1 MLVLLASRELYK
13 ACVRAL
19 YRVHVITI
27 QRYHQPSVSKA
38 LDIKNQDL
46 AMSAPTTDNDN
57 TASFKPFKL
66 LSFDVY
72 GTLIDWESGLYAAAQ
87 PLLTHYSPTTNTLS
101 REEFIN
107 LYNTLEGAQQNETPE
122 MKYSEVL
129 STVYQQIASTL
140 SQPPPPQEE
149 ADEFAASIKNWKAFP
164 DTVDALKRLKKHFKL
179 VVLSNVDRDSFA
191 TSLPELGGEGIFDAI
206 LTAQDIGSYKPDL
219 NNFEYLLKEVK
230 ERFGVEKD
238 EILHTAQS
246 LHHDHIPAEIM
257 KMRSA
262 WISRKDATIG
272 SEDDEFVKVGAWEWR
287 FNTLGEMADA
297 VEKELGGV

>member
-1 MLVLLASRELYK
+1 
-13 ACVRAL
+13 
-19 YRVHVITI
+19 
-27 QRYHQPSVSKA
+27 
-38 LDIKNQDL
+38 
-46 AMSAPTTDNDN
+46 MSAPTTDNDN
-57 TASFKPFKL
+57 TTSFKPFKL

-107 LYNTLEGAQQNETPE
+107 LYNTLEGAQQKETPE

-140 SQPPPPQEE
+140 SQPPPSQEE

-257 KMRSA
+257 KLRSA